1 MSEVA
6 KRQIMV
12 RPSLIAAFL
21 VLLTAAT
28 AVAQDVS
35 KPPEAATGFADKT
48 LSVAGRHMI
57 VAANPLAA
65 SAGLEMLRAGGS
77 AIDAVIAT
85 QLVLGLVEP
94 QSSGLGGGAFLVH
107 WDESEHELKTY
118 DGRETA
124 PAAAKPDRF
133 LVNGQPMP
141 FNDAVLSGLSVG
153 VPGVMRLLEVT
164 HKRHGKLPWARLFQ
178 PAIQLA
184 QSGFAM
190 PERLSHLLT
199 ADKAEN
205 FAAAARDYFF
215 DADGHAK
222 RPGAILKNPAYAATL
237 KVLAE
242 KGAGA
247 FYEGAIADAIVA
259 AVAAASSLKGDL
271 TLADLAAYQAKERPA
286 FCSGYRDRKICGMG
300 PPSSGATTIGATLK
314 LIEPLPQVQGVRSQ
328 MTAAAL
334 HAIGEAEKLAFA
346 DRSRY
351 LADPDFVPMPSGLL
365 DDGYLAE
372 RRKMIDPAHAM
383 EKPKAGMP
391 PGLAKRTQG
400 ADATHENAGTSHV
413 SIVDDWGNAVSMT
426 TTIEAA
432 FGSHLWAGGFL
443 LNNEMTDFSFRP
455 IDQDGQPIA
464 NAIEPGKRPRS
475 SMAPTLVFGPD
486 GKLEIVTGSPGGSRI
501 ILFAVKTLV
510 AMLDWGLDAQA
521 AAAIADFGSE
531 GGAFLLEDGPSTA
544 DAAAA
549 LKGLGHTIVPDAQ
562 SSGTHTIAWRAG
574 RLEGGADP
582 RREGIAIGD

>member
-1 MSEVA
+1 
-6 KRQIMV
+6 
-12 RPSLIAAFL
+12 
-21 VLLTAAT
+21 
-28 AVAQDVS
+28 
-35 KPPEAATGFADKT
+35 
-48 LSVAGRHMI
+48 MI
-57 VAANPLAA
+57 VAANPLAS

-77 AIDAVIAT
+77 AIDAAIAT

-107 WDESEHELKTY
+107 WDEGVQDLKTY

-133 LVNGQPMP
+133 LLNGQPMP
-141 FNDAVLSGLSVG
+141 FNDAVHSGLSVG
-153 VPGVMRLLEVT
+153 VPGVVRLLELT
-164 HKRHGKLPWARLFQ
+164 HQRHGKLPWARLFQ

-184 QSGFAM
+184 KSGFAM
-190 PERLSHLLT
+190 SERLSHLLSGERP
-199 ADKAEN
+199 EN
-205 FAAAARDYFF
+205 FSPAARDHFF
-215 DADGHAK
+215 DSEGLAK

-237 KVLAE
+237 EVLAE

-247 FYEGAIADAIVA
+247 FYDGAIADAIVA
-259 AVAAASSLKGDL
+259 AVAAAPGLKGDL
-271 TLADLAAYQAKERPA
+271 NLADLGSYQAKERPA
-286 FCSGYRDRKICGMG
+286 FCSGYRGHKVCGMG

-314 LIEPLPQVQGVRSQ
+314 LIEPLPQVQGPEAL
-328 MTAAAL
+328 MTPAAL

-351 LADPDFVPMPSGLL
+351 LADPDFVSIPAGLL

-372 RRKMIDPAHAM
+372 RRTLIDPARVM
-383 EKPKAGMP
+383 EKPKPGVP
-391 PGLAKRTQG
+391 PGLGKRTQG
-400 ADATHENAGTSHV
+400 ADSTHENAGTSHI
-413 SIVDDWGNAVSMT
+413 SIIDDWGNAVSMT

-432 FGSHLWAGGFL
+432 FGSHLWAAGFL

-455 IDQDGQPIA
+455 ADQDGQSIA

-486 GKLEIVTGSPGGSRI
+486 NKLEIVTGSPGGSRI

-521 AAAIADFGSE
+521 AAALADFGGE
-531 GGAFLLEDGPSTA
+531 GGTFLLEDGPATA
-544 DAAAA
+544 GAAAV

-562 SSGTHTIAWRAG
+562 SSGTHTIAKRAG

-582 RREGIAIGD
+582 RREGVAIGD